1 MHITRAQLPSCHDA
15 RQPKFSCSPLLGS
28 LLFLLCLSGGPALA
42 EFPPIYDVEIIV
54 FRHLAPSDGGERWN
68 TPVINTY
75 ASQRA
80 FPEDEFTELAY
91 RLYQMKGI
99 TRALENSRD
108 YEVLYH
114 RAWRQLA
121 YDKRNSVA
129 YPVETEIENG
139 KQKSVRGRVRLIRER
154 FLHLDVDLFLMAL
167 QGQASASPDNRI
179 PQFQLNEKRRIRSGE
194 LHYFD
199 HPRFGMI
206 ARVTPYRPAGSPA
219 ETPDTPTSASGWLPE
234 GGIFAWLDES
244 APRSR

>member
-1 MHITRAQLPSCHDA
+1 MQTNNAQLPGCDGA
-15 RQPKFSCSPLLGS
+15 RQPKYRWSYLLS
-28 LLFLLCLSGGPALA
+28 RLLVLLCLSAGPAQA

-54 FRHLAPSDGGERWN
+54 FRHLAPSDGGERWT
-68 TPVINTY
+68 TPNIHKS

-80 FPEDEFTELAY
+80 FPQDEFTELAY
-91 RLYQMKGI
+91 RFYQMKGI

-139 KQKSVRGRVRLIRER
+139 KHKSVQGWVRLIRER
-154 FLHLDVDLFLMAL
+154 FLHLDVDLFLMSL
-167 QGQASASPDNRI
+167 QGQASTASDTRI
-179 PQFQLNEKRRIRSGE
+179 PLFELNEKRRIRSGE

-206 ARVTPYRPAGSPA
+206 ARVTPYRPPGAPA
-219 ETPDTPTSASGWLPE
+219 ETPDTDTPASSWLPE
-234 GGIFAWLDES
+234 GGIVAWLDKS
-244 APRSR
+244 TSRTR